1 MKARVIAT
9 LSVLAL
15 AAALAPQPAPAADA
29 GVSYDLAT
37 IQTDDLSPGEY
48 DGRMRIRISPDG
60 IVQGTFLTTDGQL
73 SNVTGGLH
81 GTKVWLQIGDRT
93 PIERTFSG
101 TLVDGNLTASAM
113 GRGLHRWTLRGR
125 PTAH

>member
-1 MKARVIAT
+1 MKARALAT
-9 LSVLAL
+9 LSALAL
-15 AAALAPQPAPAADA
+15 AAALVPLPAPAAGA

-37 IQTDDLSPGEY
+37 QQTDDLSPGEY

-60 IVQGTFLTTDGQL
+60 IVQGTYLATDGQL

-81 GTKVWLQIGDRT
+81 GTKIWLQIGDRT

-101 TLVDGNLTASAM
+101 TLVDGKLLATAM
-113 GRGLHRWTLRGR
+113 GRGLHSWTLQGS
-125 PTAH
+125 PTTH